1 MKKIIDD
8 LKKFDWQ
15 FIIDQGNSL
24 DDLNDSQW
32 RFIKGL
38 YLELTVADQDTT
50 LEYVGE
56 KHRDC
61 IWHKHKLDVEL
72 KTQFSTSMYTKKEG
86 LRKNFSIKLNNSN
99 GTNKKATLSPSEVC
113 DIIVVIRNDGA
124 FLVDKDTCL
133 KYAKSNGD
141 GFELNVSSNLVTELS
156 GVISKKIKYPS
167 TLQDSFMKLMKDKIE
182 RDKNVSK
189 N

>member
-1 MKKIIDD
+1 
-8 LKKFDWQ
+8 
-15 FIIDQGNSL
+15 
-24 DDLNDSQW
+24 
-32 RFIKGL
+32 
-38 YLELTVADQDTT
+38 
-50 LEYVGE
+50 
-56 KHRDC
+56 
-61 IWHKHKLDVEL
+61 
-72 KTQFSTSMYTKKEG
+72 MYTKKEG